1 MPPRIE
7 AVPLPRLWAIA
18 LALFACGVAGTPN
31 AAAQNWPDPAKTLL
45 PPDSVKSLR
54 AAPTP
59 ATLRPVVQPPAK
71 PQPAPPD
78 PALERPIVFYLA
90 HGETDA
96 CGPGCSEW
104 IAAEGK
110 IDADGV
116 GRLQHLLAK
125 MHGPLPPLFLQ
136 SLGGQV
142 LGSIALGRLVRAR
155 KLTVSVG
162 HTIPLVCDRDPL
174 SAKICEAQIGSGA
187 TVDARIDP
195 ATTLCASACVY
206 VLAGGAT
213 RLIPPWVNLGIHD
226 VGYVPVTG
234 RPVPSKLAIALGV
247 ATADEHLRDYLR
259 DMGIDQR
266 LLTEA
271 FAVPFASIAR
281 LSREDAVRF
290 GLDRREFAESV
301 WQFFDKPAPAVRKVF
316 FVRTEDSKARYI
328 NGVVSMFCGR
338 GTDNHSVMTV
348 GREHLSADPADI
360 GGIGQ
365 PPLTMSVNGHD
376 VSFPRVRNDKLFM
389 RQAPLPMAAV
399 DTMMDTTTLVV
410 PGAELG
416 RQPGP
421 AGDVT
426 LNMLGFAQA
435 RAKLQ
440 EACLHPPAPVA
451 APPVTMQTPGMQT
464 PGIAGTSPTKPDP
477 QLAWVVTQPFARG
490 ATRTQVDATLGT
502 PARTIGAVALYTSVL
517 NPGKVMAGYFEIDGR
532 LQRFARYALKDG
544 KVVDEITTA
553 ELSAGDELP
562 FIRLLLPVRAGTAG
576 GAAASA
582 PTAVNSK

>member
-1 MPPRIE
+1 MAAVSTPPIKTVSCRFF
-7 AVPLPRLWAIA
+7 PIA
-18 LALFACGVAGTPN
+18 LALFAYSVAGAPIV
-31 AAAQNWPDPAKTLL
+31 AAQQMWPDPAKTVY
-45 PPDSVKSLR
+45 PRSPAKSLPF
-54 AAPTP
+54 APTP
-59 ATLRPVVQPPAK
+59 ALPAK
-71 PQPAPPD
+71 PQPALPE

-96 CGPGCSEW
+96 CGPRCSEW

-110 IDADGV
+110 IDAGGV

-125 MHGPLPPLFLQ
+125 MHGPLPPLYLQ

-142 LGSIALGRLVRAR
+142 FGAIALGRLVRAR

-174 SAKICEAQIGSGA
+174 SAKTCEAQIGSGG
-187 TVDARIDP
+187 TVEARMDP
-195 ATTLCASACVY
+195 ATTICASACVY

-226 VGYVPVTG
+226 VGYVPLAGHPAPT
-234 RPVPSKLAIALGV
+234 KLAIALGV
-247 ATADEHLRDYLR
+247 ATADEQLSAYLR
-259 DMGIDQR
+259 EMGIDQR

-271 FAVPFASIAR
+271 FAIPFATVGR

-301 WQFFDKPAPAVRKVF
+301 WQFFDKPALAIRKVF
-316 FVRTEDSKARYI
+316 FARTDDSKARYI

-338 GTDNHSVMTV
+338 GTDNHTVMTV

-360 GGIGQ
+360 AGQ
-365 PPLTMSVNGHD
+365 PPLTLSVNGQD
-376 VSFPRVRNDKLFM
+376 VSLPRVRNDKLFM
-389 RQAPLPMAAV
+389 RQAPVPMAAV
-399 DTMMDTTTLVV
+399 DAITDTATLVV
-410 PGAELG
+410 PGTELG

-451 APPVTMQTPGMQT
+451 TPPVTVQS
-464 PGIAGTSPTKPDP
+464 PGIPGTSLTKPDP
-477 QLAWVVTQPFARG
+477 QLAWAVTQPFARG

-502 PARTIGAVALYTSVL
+502 PVRTIGAVALYTSVL

-532 LQRFARYALKDG
+532 LKRFARYVRKDG

-553 ELSAGDELP
+553 ELSQGQELP
-562 FIRLLLPVRAGTAG
+562 SVRALLATPA
-576 GAAASA
+576 GAAAGSGA
-582 PTAVNSK
+582 PAPAAAPSH